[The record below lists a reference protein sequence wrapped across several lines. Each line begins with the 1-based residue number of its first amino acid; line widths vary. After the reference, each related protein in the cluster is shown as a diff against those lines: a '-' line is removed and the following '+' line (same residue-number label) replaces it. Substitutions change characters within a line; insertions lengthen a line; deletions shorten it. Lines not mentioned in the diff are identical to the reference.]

1 MLGTA
6 YRWLLLPPLLRAWV
20 IAILL
25 GGLGLATL
33 TVSPSV
39 PARPTAAAPVAA
51 EPESAAWPR
60 AAVRLWFLLPQ
71 ILPLPAR

>member
-6 YRWLLLPPLLRAWV
+6 YRWLLLPPLLRAWA
-20 IAILL
+20 ITILL

-39 PARPTAAAPVAA
+39 PARPAAPALAA
-51 EPESAAWPR
+51 GEPENAAWPR